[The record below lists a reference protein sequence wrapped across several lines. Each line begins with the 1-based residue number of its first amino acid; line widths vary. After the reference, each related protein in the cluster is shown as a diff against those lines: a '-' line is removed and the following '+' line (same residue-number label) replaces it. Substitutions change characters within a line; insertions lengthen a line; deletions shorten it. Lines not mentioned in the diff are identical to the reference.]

1 MTALTL
7 TLRQPAQL
15 GDRPRDDFVLTTMGH
30 LPGAAV
36 RGALAAAWIEV
47 NGEPSG
53 QKRAEFLRLF
63 EGGVRFGALLRPG
76 TEFDSL
82 AVVRHKYEP
91 ADTCQV
97 VDYDRAA
104 GDIPPARCN
113 DRDCDSPL
121 EPARP
126 GLFLDNDEDAPAIRR
141 RTSVAI
147 GESGVAR
154 RGQLFT
160 RETLLPDQRF
170 TGTLVADDPADLTA
184 LQELG
189 RVRIGGR
196 RTTHGLADIAISED
210 APPQEPQQLN
220 GTTLVLRLRTPGIFT
235 DEFGR
240 PYPEP
245 GHAELTRIL
254 GCKAWVERR
263 WTRWQE
269 AGGWHAA
276 SGLPKPAELAVAAGS
291 AFLIRTERTVATAD
305 LQRLARR
312 GVGLRR
318 HEGFGDLAGPPHL
331 RDGMAAKQER
341 QRHARELRDAA
352 APLFGVPVRFPR
364 RWPELRSLLAGHAA
378 AGAAADTDAARR
390 LRAAADAFP
399 DPVVA
404 AALRAFLSLPA
415 GDAAAMAEELGRS

>member
-15 GDRPRDDFVLTTMGH
+15 GDRPRDDFVLTTMEH

-36 RGALAAAWIEV
+36 RGALAAAWIAV
-47 NGEPSG
+47 NGEPG
-53 QKRAEFLRLF
+53 GRNRAGFLRLF

-91 ADTCQV
+91 TDACRV
-97 VDYDRAA
+97 VDYDRSA
-104 GDIPPARCN
+104 GDVPPARCP
-113 DRDCDSPL
+113 DCDSPL

-126 GLFLDNDEDAPAIRR
+126 GLFTGDAGDAPAVRR

-170 TGTLVADDPADLTA
+170 TGTLVADDPADLTV
-184 LQELG
+184 LQDLG
-189 RVRIGGR
+189 QVRIGGR

-210 APPQEPQQLN
+210 APPPEPQQLD

-240 PYPEP
+240 PRPEP
-245 GHAELTRIL
+245 GYAELTRVL
-254 GCKAWVERR
+254 GCQAWVERR
-263 WTRWQE
+263 WARWQE
-269 AGGWHAA
+269 VGGWHVA

-291 AFLIRTERTVATAD
+291 AFLIHTERTVATAD

-331 RDGMAAKQER
+331 RDGREARLAREE
-341 QRHARELRDAA
+341 HARKLRSAV
-352 APLFGVPVRFPR
+352 APLFGAPVRFPDS
-364 RWPELRSLLAGHAA
+364 WPELRSLLTGHAA
-378 AGAAADTDAARR
+378 TAADTEAARR
-390 LRAAADAFP
+390 LREAADEFP
-399 DPVVA
+399 DPAIA

-415 GDAAAMAEELGRS
+415 GDAAAIAEELGRS